1 MNLSIRWK
9 VTLNFIQL
17 YCSWGKLCRGC
28 VGGTL
33 LPSPHPHPSSHQA
46 ETQVI
51 HHPYRPL
58 CWVPVPWKGARES
71 FVFTLI
77 NMLEMTRRHQN
88 YTTSFCGW
96 RAPGT
101 VTVFSR
107 LWGQVWVWLVS
118 GQCCSDLSS
127 HLILQLCWDIVDTGH
142 CASLRCAVWW
152 LDTCLWCRVFAPP
165 RPPPPVLSPHVI
177 PFVCGENVWGFLLKP
192 LSGYSTA
199 LLALFPMPCIT
210 SSERIPLPVAPARP
224 AYKSSAFQAPRASG
238 ATRGLSSC
246 DCTWRGALRVHP
258 HLPVSCWGEHHC
270 PASPAE
276 ASVIA
281 VSSGAS
287 IPETMMQCPC
297 GGKGSAFS
305 LHLPGAARGLL
316 QVAFRA
322 VLPPFVE
329 PACPSPLSRGWWAAA
344 DFYLLVQISVSL
356 LSFIFWLYIIIQL
369 SELWPPKILLWMQ

>member
-210 SSERIPLPVAPARP
+210 SSERIPLPVAQPGLLTRARLFRLHVPAEP
-224 AYKSSAFQAPRASG
+224 LG
-238 ATRGLSSC
+238 VC
-246 DCTWRGALRVHP
+246 
-258 HLPVSCWGEHHC
+258 LPV
-270 PASPAE
+270 
-276 ASVIA
+276 
-281 VSSGAS
+281 
-287 IPETMMQCPC
+287 T
-297 GGKGSAFS
+297 
-305 LHLPGAARGLL
+305 ARG
-316 QVAFRA
+316 
-322 VLPPFVE
+322 VE
-329 PACPSPLSRGWWAAA
+329 PSGSIRISLSHAEENITALPAQLRP
-344 DFYLLVQISVSL
+344 VSL
-356 LSFIFWLYIIIQL
+356 LSVQGHPSPRPWCSVPAGGRGQPSACTCPGLLVGCCRWPSGQSCLRSWSQRALLRSAAAGELLLIFICLCKSRFPCFRLFSDCI
-369 SELWPPKILLWMQ
+369 